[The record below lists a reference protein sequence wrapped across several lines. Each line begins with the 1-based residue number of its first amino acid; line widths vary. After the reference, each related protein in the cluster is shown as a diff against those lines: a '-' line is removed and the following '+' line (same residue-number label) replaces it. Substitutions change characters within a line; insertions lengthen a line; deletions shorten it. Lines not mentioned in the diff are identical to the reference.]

1 MALEGPQIHFVRNN
15 EAMTS
20 DERLT
25 EALEL
30 ARQLEE
36 LLEETG
42 TTPPP
47 SMRDGRDGR
56 DGHDGRDGPPSSASS
71 TRMARAM
78 AAGLVDELEAL
89 VRGSR
94 GKTSVA

>member
-1 MALEGPQIHFVRNN
+1 MAGFSASGGPQIHFVRDN
-15 EAMTS
+15 ESMTAE
-20 DERLT
+20 ERLA

-36 LLEETG
+36 LLQETG
-42 TTPPP
+42 TIPP
-47 SMRDGRDGR
+47 SMRE
-56 DGHDGRDGPPSSASS
+56 GPPSSRAPGS

-94 GKTSVA
+94 GNKTSVA

>member
-1 MALEGPQIHFVRNN
+1 MALGGPQIHFVRDS
-15 EAMTS
+15 ESMTA
-20 DERLT
+20 DERLA

-36 LLEETG
+36 LLQETG
-42 TTPPP
+42 TIPP
-47 SMRDGRDGR
+47 SMRE
-56 DGHDGRDGPPSSASS
+56 GPPSSPSS

>member
-1 MALEGPQIHFVRNN
+1 MALEGPQIHFVRT
-15 EAMTS
+15 E
-20 DERLT
+20 DRDGRLA

-30 ARQLEE
+30 ARRLDE
-36 LLEETG
+36 LLEEAHSV
-42 TTPPP
+42 PPP
-47 SMRDGRDGR
+47 SRQ
-56 DGHDGRDGPPSSASS
+56 GPGASASASAS

-94 GKTSVA
+94 NKTSVG